1 LHKNLDLITRTEVQ
15 FKAFQHKI
23 VYSKPIFL
31 IGSCFADNIKSKLAY
46 HQFSVKANP
55 FGTVY
60 NPVSIANQMSNIIL
74 KGNCDLSRIVQRDEL
89 FYHLDYHSSFF
100 AKKND
105 ALLLLLNQQIDE
117 SHLVLQKS
125 SHIFI
130 TLGTAWVY
138 SYQNDH
144 KVVANCQKMPAHLF
158 SKHLLSMEEIVESLQ
173 QIIDLIS
180 AFNPT
185 AQIFFTVSPVRHT
198 KDGLEENNRS
208 KARLLESIHQVI
220 NHVSTHYLPIYEV
233 MMDDL
238 RDYRYYQ
245 EDMIHPSD
253 VAIKYI
259 WNKLVDAFMTKE
271 TQQLMYLAG
280 KIQAMKLHKPFDK
293 DGASYQ
299 SHVQKTEQMQKEWL
313 KSIKTVNEKA

>member
-1 LHKNLDLITRTEVQ
+1 MPKNLDLITRTEVQ

-60 NPVSIANQMSNIIL
+60 NPVSIANQMSTIIQ
-74 KGNCDLSRIVQRDEL
+74 KGNCDLSRIVQRDDL
-89 FYHLDYHSSFF
+89 FYHMDYHSSFF
-100 AKKND
+100 AKTND
-105 ALLLLLNQQIDE
+105 ELALLLHQQIDE
-117 SHLVLQKS
+117 SHVVLQKA

-138 SYQNDH
+138 SYQKDQ
-144 KVVANCQKMPAHLF
+144 KVVANCQKMSANLF
-158 SKHLLSMEEIVESLQ
+158 TKHLLSIDELTNALHWIV
-173 QIIDLIS
+173 DLIS
-180 AFNPT
+180 DFNPT
-185 AQIFFTVSPVRHT
+185 AQIFFTVSPVRHI

-220 NHVSTHYLPIYEV
+220 NHDSTHYLPIYEV

-271 TQQLMYLAG
+271 TQQLMNQAG

-299 SHVQKTEQMQKEWL
+299 SHVQKTEKMQEEWL
-313 KSIKTVNEKA
+313 QLIKTVNEKA